1 MGFSFQADGREQG
14 VFVPALLW
22 EVNKENNRR
31 YKCYTS
37 NHK

>member
-22 EVNKENNRR
+22 EVNKKQQNL
-31 YKCYTS
+31 
-37 NHK
+37 